1 MWRPASSRWMVSR
14 TLREEF
20 ANVRGK
26 LRGSGRW
33 CPVAGGS
40 GPPDDLCGQSE
51 QRSTEHRSGWMSRRP
66 GGSVVDEPGS
76 DHSAVGVD
84 RPQNRDPLLSLSR
97 EATLAAVTTGAS
109 VRSAGDP
116 KVASAV
122 ALKAA
127 LGESSGGFG
136 GAEKAL
142 LVEWLDRPSLV

>member
-1 MWRPASSRWMVSR
+1 
-14 TLREEF
+14 
-20 ANVRGK
+20 
-26 LRGSGRW
+26 
-33 CPVAGGS
+33 
-40 GPPDDLCGQSE
+40 
-51 QRSTEHRSGWMSRRP
+51 
-66 GGSVVDEPGS
+66 
-76 DHSAVGVD
+76 
-84 RPQNRDPLLSLSR
+84 
-97 EATLAAVTTGAS
+97 LAAVTTGAS